1 MKTNQRTRKTS
12 PTITNLLMKL
22 LHWLTLLELSGGRI
36 DERNRMERLPESS
49 VTIAIKRNKKLNN
62 QLVKDHLMKQINLL
76 IKLIVQ
82 LLHWISHLELSG
94 GHVGVQDVRQ
104 LLIMSAM
111 GGSIQYKKEIKN

>member
-62 QLVKDHLMKQINLL
+62 QL
-76 IKLIVQ
+76 
-82 LLHWISHLELSG
+82 LHWISHLELSG